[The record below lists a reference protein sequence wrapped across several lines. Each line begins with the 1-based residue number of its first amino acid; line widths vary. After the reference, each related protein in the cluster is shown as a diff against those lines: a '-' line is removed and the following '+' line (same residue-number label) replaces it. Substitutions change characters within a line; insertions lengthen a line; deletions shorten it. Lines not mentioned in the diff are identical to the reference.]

1 MSSTGSSGRLLPAL
15 EIQSRVIGAL
25 ILRELHTRFGRDNI
39 GYLWFIVE
47 PMMLATGIT
56 SVHLALH
63 ASLPQGFRVAP
74 FYLSGYVSYMVFRS
88 IVSRAPAIVISNK
101 GLMYHQQVTLL
112 DIILARSLLEL
123 AACICALSILI
134 GVAVFLGMAEPPPRP
149 VLVVLGMVVMTWLST
164 GLGMLI
170 CAGGEFFPI
179 VERLVHPA
187 TYLAL
192 PISGMFFMTEWLSPP
207 LRAMMRWVPLPQII
221 DIVRMGLFA
230 QATGEDINPVYL
242 LFWCTGTTIL
252 GLLALKLA
260 RRRMHFE

>member
-47 PMMLATGIT
+47 PMLLAIGIT
-56 SVHLALH
+56 SVHLAIH
-63 ASLPQGFRVAP
+63 ASLPQGYRIAP

-88 IVSRAPAIVISNK
+88 IVNRATGIVISNK

-123 AACICALSILI
+123 AACICALTILVGLAI
-134 GVAVFLGMAEPPPRP
+134 TVGLAELPPRP
-149 VLVVLGMVVMTWLST
+149 MLVVIGMVTMTWFST

-170 CAGGEFFPI
+170 CAGGEYSPV

-192 PISGMFFMTEWLSPP
+192 PISGMFFMTEWLAPP

-221 DIVRMGLFA
+221 DIVRVGLFA
-230 QATGEDINPVYL
+230 QATGEDINPGYL
-242 LFWCTGTTIL
+242 LLWCAGTTIL
-252 GLLALKLA
+252 GLFALKLA